1 MVCTRIKRFT
11 NMVIIDS
18 VSHKLLLPSL
28 PQAVLIK
35 PGMVVSRKERANA
48 LLLVSTVRDA
58 LLNQQTQNI
67 M

>member
-1 MVCTRIKRFT
+1 
-11 NMVIIDS
+11 MVIIDS

-58 LLNQQTQNI
+58 VLNQQTQNI